1 MTMKGTGANDKVY
14 DKWTRF
20 NSVQFG
26 LGIPILKST
35 HKAKIEASKMNLS
48 IIDNAF
54 TIEKTLLENELEASY
69 QDYDKLIEIIHFFEN
84 TALLNSDLMIK
95 LSASQLKSGEIS
107 GLEWSYLIS
116 QSYNLKLDYLD
127 KIHHLNKV
135 IIHINYLNT
144 QL

>member
-1 MTMKGTGANDKVY
+1 
-14 DKWTRF
+14 
-20 NSVQFG
+20 
-26 LGIPILKST
+26 
-35 HKAKIEASKMNLS
+35 MNLS

-95 LSASQLKSGEIS
+95 LSASQLKSGVIS

>member
-1 MTMKGTGANDKVY
+1 MTLPQSTYNTKNVENHPLLVYSRQKQNEGLAHIKFEQAQLLPAFQAGINSMTMKGTGANDKVY

-69 QDYDKLIEIIHFFEN
+69 QDYDC
-84 TALLNSDLMIK
+84 LLYTSRC
-95 LSASQLKSGEIS
+95 
-107 GLEWSYLIS
+107 
-116 QSYNLKLDYLD
+116 
-127 KIHHLNKV
+127 V
-135 IIHINYLNT
+135 
-144 QL
+144 